1 MQQRGGVILVDYPT
15 LRYSDAPVGWRMPAS
30 RMLWTLN
37 SSLLCAPLRSTQ
49 FKPNVPKA
57 VNPSIALSIDAACRS
72 SVAHTLICRLGLS
85 ISLVMKLSWY
95 SATAN
100 STRHLSTAQ
109 AMVLPLMLSWA
120 AQHAVGQAEL
130 RQQF

>member
-1 MQQRGGVILVDYPT
+1 M
-15 LRYSDAPVGWRMPAS
+15 
-30 RMLWTLN
+30 
-37 SSLLCAPLRSTQ
+37 
-49 FKPNVPKA
+49 KPD
-57 VNPSIALSIDAACRS
+57 IALKIDAVYRS

-85 ISLVMKLSWY
+85 KSLVMKLSWY
-95 SATAN
+95 SATAS

-130 RQQF
+130 RQDF